1 MIFEQFIYI
10 FDYFCTC
17 HTSRSLTQLLGPSDL
32 GVTSAGV
39 VAEQRSGKPPRVK
52 RAHANALEER
62 DNVPTHRSTMHT
74 DSPNGPYLYRVYIYI
89 FTNRNDG
96 LLG

>member
-10 FDYFCTC
+10 FDYFCTR

-74 DSPNGPYLYRVYIYI
+74 DSPNGPYLYICI